1 MGKAI
6 KLSEDMIG
14 KKVRCINKADCFHP
28 KVGTVGV
35 IVEFD
40 KVDNNTMAYFISWP
54 EGTTTGND
62 EWWARNNCIELVEDE
77 QEIPGMTNEE
87 IWEMLEPKMDKNG
100 FVGFNLW
107 DGDTVYYE
115 FDVINAVAI
124 AYRSGYERC
133 MKGRPF
139 KFGEK
144 KEKKQSGHWES
155 VDSKKL
161 PKNGTKVRYT
171 RYNVYWE
178 EKTDWKIGDC
188 GHVLIFKGEK
198 YSFGVCPDKTDSR
211 HAWDW
216 CNCPECLDMWVED
229 DE

>member
-6 KLSEDMIG
+6 KLSEDMVG

-54 EGTTTGND
+54 KGTTTGND
-62 EWWARNNCIELVEDE
+62 EWWAYNNCIELVEDK
-77 QEIPGMTNEE
+77 QEIPDMTNEE
-87 IWEMLEPKMDKNG
+87 IWEMLEPKMEKNG
-100 FVGFNLW
+100 LTYLHYGY
-107 DGDTVYYE
+107 DGDGKKFFYYKDS
-115 FDVINAVAI
+115 DVINAIAV

-139 KFGEK
+139 KFRENKVK
-144 KEKKQSGHWES
+144 KEKKQSGHWEP
-155 VDSKKL
+155 VDPENL
-161 PKNGTKVRYT
+161 PKEGTKVRYVES
-171 RYNVYWE
+171 R
-178 EKTDWKIGDC
+178 
-188 GHVLIFKGEK
+188 GHVFGLYDGDTGTVVSGLGFNVNMNRINLVIHTSKIIGK
-198 YSFGVCPDKTDSR
+198 YF
-211 HAWDW
+211 
-216 CNCPECLDMWVED
+216 DMWVED